1 MERLKDTHLTE
12 WGDVASS
19 RFATAWQQNK
29 VMIIITSFLLIIA
42 ILFLV
47 IVTPIINH
55 HLEVQRIKWEIEKVQ
70 LQIEFNKEQWNVCK
84 ENMDTRHSENEDNRK
99 ILNDL
104 MQQYNDMV
112 GFTKASTTDEISI
125 RVSPI
130 TWTVDTT
137 EMISDI

>member
-1 MERLKDTHLTE
+1 MERLK
-12 WGDVASS
+12 
-19 RFATAWQQNK
+19 QNK

-47 IVTPIINH
+47 VVTPIINH

-137 EMISDI
+137 EMISDT

>member
-1 MERLKDTHLTE
+1 MERLK
-12 WGDVASS
+12 
-19 RFATAWQQNK
+19 QNK

-42 ILFLV
+42 ILFLI

-70 LQIEFNKEQWNVCK
+70 LQIDFNKEQWNVCHD
-84 ENMDTRHSENEDNRK
+84 NMQMWHDENEQNRE
-99 ILNDL
+99 ILNNL
-104 MQQYNDMV
+104 MLEYNSMV

-137 EMISDI
+137 EMISDT